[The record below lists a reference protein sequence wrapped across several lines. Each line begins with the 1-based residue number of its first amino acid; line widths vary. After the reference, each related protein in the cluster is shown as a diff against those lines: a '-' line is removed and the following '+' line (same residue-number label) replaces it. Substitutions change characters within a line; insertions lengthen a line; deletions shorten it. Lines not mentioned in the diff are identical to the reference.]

1 MKRLTISMSD
11 ELFDKLDVIENKSLF
26 IRKLIERELDAVEN
40 FSSEEVVPWSE
51 GFSIL
56 KKDVNTIFSRLEEME
71 SKLAGMNTVHEN
83 EPLMQESLNSMEQ
96 DIPESFPELQ
106 DNLTQTIDT
115 HESQE
120 PIPIDKIPAENTST
134 PDIIEGISA
143 DHTNIPVLIETDV
156 GITLEDVQESA
167 INEPYIESVKTEEPV
182 ISEIQNSEQ
191 TMPANLPE
199 AADTAPLFKTSIQE
213 PTPMEIAITEEQI
226 IPDKSTLLNENN
238 EAVVSPSIPETEV
251 QNEGNDEISREH
263 KLSELVAERI
273 NQETELET
281 NDFKEPEISPSIL
294 SEQNATQPEFKMP
307 EFKSSEQE
315 TQQQEFKMPE
325 FKTPE
330 QEAEPAEFQMPELKL
345 PESDTAQT
353 DFKMPEIKPPEQ
365 EMGQMEFQ
373 MPEFKI
379 QEQEIQQPE
388 FQMPE
393 FKTQEQEIQQPEFQM
408 PEFKTQE
415 QEIQQ
420 PEFQMPEFKTQE
432 QEIQQPEFQMPEFKT
447 QEQEIQQPEFQ
458 MPEFKT
464 QEQEIQQPE
473 FQMSEFKTPEQEIQQ
488 PEFQMPEFKT
498 QEQEIGQTA
507 FAIPE
512 LQTPETAPL
521 FPANDTESAMQE
533 MKTPE
538 ILPVTEEAMPPFNA
552 GPENIPEM
560 QSTEPQMQNPGS
572 QNNTNNGTG
581 TKPDKL
587 ETNILMYMP
596 RGAKVKKEIIK
607 SLVSRQFSQEDIDK
621 KIQELVAREILIL
634 KQENGVEQL
643 HRLK

>member
-1 MKRLTISMSD
+1 MSD

-51 GFSIL
+51 GFGIL

-120 PIPIDKIPAENTST
+120 PITIDKIPAENTST

-315 TQQQEFKMPE
+315 TQQQEFQMPE

-330 QEAEPAEFQMPELKL
+330 QEAEPADFQMPELKI

-365 EMGQMEFQ
+365 EMGQM
-373 MPEFKI
+373 
-379 QEQEIQQPE
+379 E

-420 PEFQMPEFKTQE
+420 PEFQMPEFE
-432 QEIQQPEFQMPEFKT
+432 
-447 QEQEIQQPEFQ
+447 
-458 MPEFKT
+458 
-464 QEQEIQQPE
+464 
-473 FQMSEFKTPEQEIQQ
+473 
-488 PEFQMPEFKT
+488 T

-560 QSTEPQMQNPGS
+560 QSTEHQMQNPGS

>member
-106 DNLTQTIDT
+106 DNLAQTIDT

-120 PIPIDKIPAENTST
+120 PIPTDKIPAENTST

-199 AADTAPLFKTSIQE
+199 ATDTAPLFKTSIQE

-226 IPDKSTLLNENN
+226 IPDESTLLNENN

-251 QNEGNDEISREH
+251 QNEGNEEISREH
-263 KLSELVAERI
+263 KLSELVAERV

-294 SEQNATQPEFKMP
+294 SEQNATQPEFKLP

-315 TQQQEFKMPE
+315 TQQQEFQMPE

-330 QEAEPAEFQMPELKL
+330 QEGEPADFQMPELKL
-345 PESDTAQT
+345 PEPDTAQT

-373 MPEFKI
+373 MPEFKTP
-379 QEQEIQQPE
+379 EQEIQQPE
-388 FQMPE
+388 FQMP
-393 FKTQEQEIQQPEFQM
+393 
-408 PEFKTQE
+408 
-415 QEIQQ
+415 
-420 PEFQMPEFKTQE
+420 
-432 QEIQQPEFQMPEFKT
+432 
-447 QEQEIQQPEFQ
+447 
-458 MPEFKT
+458 
-464 QEQEIQQPE
+464 
-473 FQMSEFKTPEQEIQQ
+473 EFKTPEQEIQQ

-498 QEQEIGQTA
+498 PEQEIQQPEFQMPEFKTPEQEIQQPEFQMPEFKTPEQEIGQTA

-521 FPANDTESAMQE
+521 FPANDTESAMPE

>member
-1 MKRLTISMSD
+1 
-11 ELFDKLDVIENKSLF
+11 
-26 IRKLIERELDAVEN
+26 
-40 FSSEEVVPWSE
+40 
-51 GFSIL
+51 
-56 KKDVNTIFSRLEEME
+56 
-71 SKLAGMNTVHEN
+71 
-83 EPLMQESLNSMEQ
+83 
-96 DIPESFPELQ
+96 
-106 DNLTQTIDT
+106 
-115 HESQE
+115 
-120 PIPIDKIPAENTST
+120 
-134 PDIIEGISA
+134 
-143 DHTNIPVLIETDV
+143 
-156 GITLEDVQESA
+156 
-167 INEPYIESVKTEEPV
+167 VKTEEPV

-199 AADTAPLFKTSIQE
+199 ATDTAPLFKTSIQE

-226 IPDKSTLLNENN
+226 IPDESTLLNENN

-251 QNEGNDEISREH
+251 QNEGNEEISREH
-263 KLSELVAERI
+263 KLSELVAERV

-294 SEQNATQPEFKMP
+294 SEQNATQPEFKLP

-315 TQQQEFKMPE
+315 TQQQEFQMPE

-330 QEAEPAEFQMPELKL
+330 QEGEPADFQMPELKL
-345 PESDTAQT
+345 PEPDTAQT

-373 MPEFKI
+373 MPEFKTP
-379 QEQEIQQPE
+379 EQEIQQPE
-388 FQMPE
+388 FQMP
-393 FKTQEQEIQQPEFQM
+393 
-408 PEFKTQE
+408 
-415 QEIQQ
+415 
-420 PEFQMPEFKTQE
+420 
-432 QEIQQPEFQMPEFKT
+432 
-447 QEQEIQQPEFQ
+447 
-458 MPEFKT
+458 
-464 QEQEIQQPE
+464 
-473 FQMSEFKTPEQEIQQ
+473 EFKTPEQEIQQ

-498 QEQEIGQTA
+498 PEQEIQQPEFQMPEFKTPEQEIQQPEFQMPEFKTPEQEIGQTA

-521 FPANDTESAMQE
+521 FPANDTESAMPE